1 MTDLGHLTAVLSD
14 RYRIDHEIGQGGM
27 ATVYLADDV
36 KHDRKVALKV
46 LRPELAAVIG
56 AERFLQ
62 EIKTTANLQHPHI
75 LPLHDSGEADG
86 FLFYVMPFIEGESLR
101 DRLDRDN
108 VLPVD
113 QAVRIGREVADA
125 LDYAHRHG
133 VIHRDIKPENI
144 LLHDG
149 RALVADFGIAL
160 AVTSAGETR
169 MTETG
174 MSLGTPHYMSPE
186 QAMGERELHA
196 QSDVYALGAVV
207 YEMLSGEP
215 PFTGPTAQAIVA
227 RVVTE
232 QPRGLTLQR
241 HTVPPHVE
249 AAVLTA
255 LEKLP
260 ADRFE
265 TAAAFSE
272 ALDNPAFVTA
282 APAVSRE
289 PSVSSQPRTTLI
301 GVAAVAVLATIAAL
315 WGWLR
320 PQSTTPLTVS
330 RFAVALPPEENLQ
343 TLPVG
348 HRLALSPSG
357 TELIYVGPGTGGG
370 RAMLWLRRFDQL
382 HARPVPSTGGA
393 RNPFFSPDGR
403 SVGFFTERPRTMK
416 VVSLSGAPPITLA
429 DTALGVSGAAWGEDG
444 YIYFDG
450 DSYGLQRMPEGGGPW
465 ESIAPLARDSG
476 EVGVAWPHILP
487 GGAVIYRMRYAG
499 SGRDGHTIKVTD
511 PRRGTTKS
519 LVAGLRAQYANSGHL
534 VYATAEGQLLAVP
547 FDTEAL
553 EIVGQPTALLEELGV
568 GTFGVVDFAISSSGT
583 MIYVEGSD
591 PVVGDLFWIDSDGT
605 AERVDSSW
613 SPEGNI
619 RGVALEPGGTR
630 LAFEMLRPSD
640 QGWDVFVKD
649 IALAGPP
656 IRLTFDGPYN
666 GAPVWTTD
674 AQTVVFFSAREDGV
688 RLYRKRA
695 DGAGTTRPLPIAAF
709 DPGGRFDILGS
720 GDDLYVVATVQGAD
734 SEADLVGYQPGT
746 DSSPTP
752 LLVGPEFTS
761 QPAFSPDGRW
771 LAYRIGTANQRVFVR
786 PFPDIEDGLWE
797 ISSGF
802 GSNPQWSPDGR
813 TIYYR
818 DGANVIIAADIA
830 TEPTFRVLRRRD
842 AIWQSTVFTPFG
854 SPYAIGND
862 GRLLV
867 IGTQGTGLEAGL
879 LVVVQNFVEELRAGA
894 EGG

>member
-1 MTDLGHLTAVLSD
+1 M
-14 RYRIDHEIGQGGM
+14 
-27 ATVYLADDV
+27 
-36 KHDRKVALKV
+36 
-46 LRPELAAVIG
+46 
-56 AERFLQ
+56 
-62 EIKTTANLQHPHI
+62 
-75 LPLHDSGEADG
+75 
-86 FLFYVMPFIEGESLR
+86 
-101 DRLDRDN
+101 
-108 VLPVD
+108 
-113 QAVRIGREVADA
+113 
-125 LDYAHRHG
+125 
-133 VIHRDIKPENI
+133 
-144 LLHDG
+144 
-149 RALVADFGIAL
+149 
-160 AVTSAGETR
+160 
-169 MTETG
+169 
-174 MSLGTPHYMSPE
+174 
-186 QAMGERELHA
+186 
-196 QSDVYALGAVV
+196 
-207 YEMLSGEP
+207 
-215 PFTGPTAQAIVA
+215 A

-289 PSVSSQPRTTLI
+289 AQVSSQPRTTLI
-301 GVAAVAVLATIAAL
+301 GVAAVAVFATIAAL

-330 RFAVALPPEENLQ
+330 RFAVALPPDENLQ

-348 HRLALSPSG
+348 HRLALSASG
-357 TELIYVGPGTGGG
+357 TELIYVGPGPG
-370 RAMLWLRRFDQL
+370 RAMLWLRPFDQL
-382 HARPVPSTGGA
+382 HARPVPGTEGA

-429 DTALGVSGAAWGEDG
+429 DTGLGVSGAAWGEDG
-444 YIYFDG
+444 YIYFDA
-450 DSYGLQRMPEGGGPW
+450 DIDGLQRMPEGGGLR
-465 ESIAPLARDSG
+465 ESVAPLARDSG
-476 EVGVAWPHILP
+476 EIGVAWPHVLP

-499 SGRDGHTIKVTD
+499 SGRGGHTIKVTD

-547 FDTEAL
+547 FDTQTL

-583 MIYVEGSD
+583 MVYVEGSD
-591 PVVGDLFWIDSDGT
+591 PVIGDLFWIDPDGT

-649 IALAGPP
+649 IALGGPP

-666 GAPVWTTD
+666 GTPVWTTD
-674 AQTVVFFSAREDGV
+674 AQTVVFFSAREDGL

-695 DGAGTTRPLPIAAF
+695 DGAGTIRPLPIAAF

-842 AIWQSTVFTPFG
+842 AIGQSTVFTQFG

-894 EGG
+894 EGR

>member
-1 MTDLGHLTAVLSD
+1 MPQPLPALAAALTD

-27 ATVYLADDV
+27 ATVYLADDI

-108 VLPVD
+108 VLPID

-207 YEMLSGEP
+207 YEMLVGEP

-289 PSVSSQPRTTLI
+289 IHVSRQPRTTLI

-330 RFAVALPPEENLQ
+330 RFAVALPPDENLQ

-348 HRLALSPSG
+348 HRLALSASG
-357 TELIYVGPGTGGG
+357 TELIYVGPGPG

-382 HARPVPSTGGA
+382 HARPVPGTEDA

-429 DTALGVSGAAWGEDG
+429 DTGLGVSGAAWGEDG

-450 DSYGLQRMPEGGGPW
+450 DSYGLQRIPEGGGPW
-465 ESIAPLARDSG
+465 ESIAPLASDSG
-476 EVGVAWPHILP
+476 EVGVAWPHVLP

-499 SGRDGHTIKVTD
+499 SGRGGHTIKVTD

-553 EIVGQPTALLEELGV
+553 EIVGQPMALLEELGV

-583 MIYVEGSD
+583 MVYVEGSD
-591 PVVGDLFWIDSDGT
+591 PVVDNFFWMGPDGSAT
-605 AERVDSSW
+605 RVESAW
-613 SPEGNI
+613 TPEGDI
-619 RGVALEPGGTR
+619 RRMDLEPGGTR
-630 LAFEMLRPSD
+630 LAFDMMRPSD
-640 QGWDVFVKD
+640 QGRDVLVKD
-649 IALAGPP
+649 LAHSGPP
-656 IRLTFDGPYN
+656 VRLTFDGPYN
-666 GAPVWTTD
+666 GAPVWTDD
-674 AQTVVFFSAREDGV
+674 AQTLVFYSVRDDGIG
-688 RLYRKRA
+688 LYRKRA
-695 DGAGTTRPLPIAAF
+695 DGAGTMSRLPIATF
-709 DPGGRFDILGS
+709 RPNGPFDILGS
-720 GDDLYVVATVQGAD
+720 GDDLYMVATIRGAD
-734 SEADLVGYQPGT
+734 DEADLVGFRPGI
-746 DSSPTP
+746 DSAPIS
-752 LLVGPEFTS
+752 LLVGPEFATEPS
-761 QPAFSPDGRW
+761 LSPDGLW
-771 LAYRIGTANQRVFVR
+771 LAYRTGVADRRIFVR
-786 PFPDIEDGLWE
+786 PFPNVEDGLWE

-802 GSNPQWSPDGR
+802 GYDPHWSPDGR
-813 TIYYR
+813 TIYFR
-818 DGANVIIAADIA
+818 DEDNVIIAADIA
-830 TEPTFRVLRRRD
+830 TEPSFRVLGQRD
-842 AIWQSTVFTPFG
+842 AVVQPTVFSPFG
-854 SPYAIGND
+854 APYAVGDD

-867 IGTQGTGLEAGL
+867 IGTQGTGLEAGR